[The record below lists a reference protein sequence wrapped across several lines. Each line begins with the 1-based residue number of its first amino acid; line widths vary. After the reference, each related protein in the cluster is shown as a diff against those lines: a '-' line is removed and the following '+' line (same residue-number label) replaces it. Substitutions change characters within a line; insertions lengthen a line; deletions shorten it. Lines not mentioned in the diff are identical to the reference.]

1 MFDESFFVAL
11 AFFTVIGA
19 FVYFGLPKKLMQS
32 LDEKSTEIAD
42 ELEHARTLRGEA
54 EKVLADY
61 EAQRKQAEKQA
72 EEIIAQAKLSAERT
86 ASEAREAMQSAME
99 RRTAQAESK
108 IKRAEELLQ
117 KEVRSAIAS
126 LAVDAASNLV
136 ASGLSAAAAKKLVD
150 ENISELC
157 SRLN

>member
-150 ENISELC
+150 ENISELG

>member
-117 KEVRSAIAS
+117 KEVRRAIAS

-150 ENISELC
+150 ENISELG

>member
-19 FVYFGLPKKLMQS
+19 FVYFGLPKKLMQA
-32 LDEKSTEIAD
+32 LDEKSSEIAD
-42 ELEHARTLRGEA
+42 ELEHARTLRNEA

-72 EEIIAQAKLSAERT
+72 EEIVSQAKQSAERT
-86 ASEAREAMQSAME
+86 ASDAREAMQSAME

-117 KEVRSAIAS
+117 KEVRGAIS
-126 LAVDAASNLV
+126 GLAVAAAANLV

-150 ENISELC
+150 ENISELG

>member
-1 MFDESFFVAL
+1 MFDESFFVAI

-19 FVYFGLPKKLMQS
+19 FIYLGLPKKLLHA

-42 ELEHARTLRGEA
+42 ELEQARTLRSEA

-72 EEIIAQAKLSAERT
+72 EEIVAQAKQSAERT
-86 ASEAREAMQSAME
+86 ASEARDAMQSAME

-117 KEVRSAIAS
+117 KEVRRAIAT
-126 LAVDAASNLV
+126 LAVDAATNLV

-150 ENISELC
+150 ENISELGT
-157 SRLN
+157 RLN

>member
-32 LDEKSTEIAD
+32 LDAKSIEIAE
-42 ELEHARTLRGEA
+42 ELDHARTLRSEA

-61 EAQRKQAEKQA
+61 EAQRKQAEKQG
-72 EEIIAQAKLSAERT
+72 EEIVAQAKQSAERT
-86 ASEAREAMQSAME
+86 ATEAREAMQNAME

-126 LAVDAASNLV
+126 LAVDAAANLV
-136 ASGLSAAAAKKLVD
+136 ASGLSAEAAKKLVN
-150 ENISELC
+150 ENISELG

>member
-42 ELEHARTLRGEA
+42 ELEHARTLRSEA

-150 ENISELC
+150 ENISELG

>member
-136 ASGLSAAAAKKLVD
+136 DSGLSAAAAKKLVD
-150 ENISELC
+150 ENISELG

>member
-42 ELEHARTLRGEA
+42 ELEHARTLRGDA

-150 ENISELC
+150 ENISELG

>member
-42 ELEHARTLRGEA
+42 ELEHARTLRSEA

-117 KEVRSAIAS
+117 KEVRRAIAS

-150 ENISELC
+150 ENISELG

>member
-42 ELEHARTLRGEA
+42 ELEHARTLRSEA

-72 EEIIAQAKLSAERT
+72 EEIVAQAKLSAERT

-150 ENISELC
+150 ENISELG

>member
-1 MFDESFFVAL
+1 
-11 AFFTVIGA
+11 
-19 FVYFGLPKKLMQS
+19 
-32 LDEKSTEIAD
+32 
-42 ELEHARTLRGEA
+42 
-54 EKVLADY
+54 Y

-72 EEIIAQAKLSAERT
+72 EEIVAQAKQSAERT
-86 ASEAREAMQSAME
+86 ATEAREAMQNAME

-126 LAVDAASNLV
+126 LAVDAAANLV
-136 ASGLSAAAAKKLVD
+136 ASGLSAEAAKKLVD
-150 ENISELC
+150 ENISELG